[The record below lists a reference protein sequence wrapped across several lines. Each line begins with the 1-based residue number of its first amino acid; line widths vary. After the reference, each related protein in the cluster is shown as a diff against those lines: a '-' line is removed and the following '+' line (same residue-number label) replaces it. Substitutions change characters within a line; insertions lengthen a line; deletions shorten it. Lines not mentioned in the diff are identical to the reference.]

1 MSSCL
6 REPRATIRWQTK
18 NALRSIAICEA
29 LGIEASQT
37 ATTVAGLYVRLPL
50 FSASWEHPSCSKR
63 LSSDFLVTKGG
74 HLGREED
81 FGSVDGRA
89 ICHHFDVVSRSA
101 PHQFHRIICGLDE
114 VGRSCGRF
122 YHNRDPFF
130 VRV

>member
-6 REPRATIRWQTK
+6 REPHATIRWQTK
-18 NALRSIAICEA
+18 NAARSIAICEA
-29 LGIEASQT
+29 FGIEASQT
-37 ATTVAGLYVRLPL
+37 ATTVAGVVRQTAAVLRIR
-50 FSASWEHPSCSKR
+50 EHPSCSKR

-74 HLGREED
+74 HLGCEED
-81 FGSVDGRA
+81 FGGVDGRA
-89 ICHHFDVVSRSA
+89 ICHRFDVVSRNA
-101 PHQFHRIICGLDE
+101 PHQFHCIICGLDE